1 MARGIEHREKETVL
15 EAYSLQTDKPNWAI
29 FSGTE
34 PVITFDDGNIDDGA
48 QRLENYLQM
57 LEDSPTKTV
66 FTLRVYYPETT
77 KITNKTQ
84 YAGSTT
90 FMLSKDAALTKDPG
104 TGLLVLDRGQG
115 TNKTDNTAYSS
126 LSGRLDSLEQE
137 NKRLLQQLHQE
148 EIKRLEDRMSAAI
161 SGINQ
166 PVNRWDKI
174 LDIIEAK
181 PEIIPNS
188 IDKILG
194 YFMNRNTPAP
204 EPIFSHTNPIAGTTA
219 TEPAPASNG
228 TINNDMSHQEPT
240 TLTEEELD
248 ILHEKQSEFCDNLE
262 DRLGA
267 ENFTLYLEQL
277 AAMPDE
283 QLTNWSHQEQHLHHI
298 RQRLDGPT
306 ITKLLQAVTEMNDK
320 SLNKLLNYLD

>member
-34 PVITFDDGNIDDGA
+34 PVITYDGGLISEGEE
-48 QRLENYLQM
+48 RLSNYLQM
-57 LEDSPTKTV
+57 IEDSPTRTV

-77 KITNKTQ
+77 KITNKTN

-90 FMLSKDAALTKDPG
+90 FMLNGEAGVTKDPT
-104 TGLLVLDRGQG
+104 TGLIVLDRNQG
-115 TNKTDNTAYSS
+115 TSKTDTTAYNS
-126 LSGRLDSLEQE
+126 LSGRLDQLETE
-137 NKRLLQQLHQE
+137 NKMLLQRLHQE
-148 EIKRLEDRMSAAI
+148 EIKRLEDKMSAAI
-161 SGINQ
+161 SGLNQ

-181 PEIIPNS
+181 PEIIPNT
-188 IDKILG
+188 IDKVLG
-194 YFMNRNTPAP
+194 YILNRNTPQP
-204 EPIFSHTNPIAGTTA
+204 EPIYSHANPIAGTTA

-228 TINNDMSHQEPT
+228 TTNNEMSQQET
-240 TLTEEELD
+240 AELTAEQLES
-248 ILHEKQSEFCDNLE
+248 LHDQQSEYCDNLE

-267 ENFTLYLEQL
+267 ENFTLYLGQL
-277 AAMPDE
+277 AAMSDD
-283 QLTNWSHQEQHLHHI
+283 QLIQWSKQEEYLQNI
-298 RQRLDGPT
+298 RQRLEGAT
-306 ITKLLQAVTEMNDK
+306 ISKLLQSVTEMNDK